1 VRSPEGGEKDSIAP
15 VVDSTFIIPQLGA
28 VNVSSGRVELLFD
41 EYVKL
46 SKPSEQII
54 ISPVPSKTPEYVVK
68 GKKLIFNV
76 ADTLQK
82 NTTYNISF
90 GNAIQ
95 DITEGNAVVNFNLVF
110 STGDFLDSLQIS
122 GLVYDALT
130 LKPKPDVGVLLYRDT
145 AFTHPLKVKP
155 GYFVRT
161 SANGQYRFNHLA
173 AGIYRVV
180 AVDDKNGNLYFD
192 SPEESIGF
200 LSEVIQLNKDTVLQ
214 DMYISKPEESGKP
227 GNFKISKT
235 GVFSVA
241 ALDTLH
247 TRYQIEGGAF
257 SGYVRFQGRDS
268 LYRFARHPLP
278 DSIIIK
284 ADRQCVDSL
293 MSVSKTIKFHGKA
306 AKKPVSFKLI
316 SSLNGGYI
324 EDNQPLVLES
334 NGVFDSLFPHLISVY
349 CDTVPL
355 SFQALLNNDS
365 SVVSIQFKRTPKTKY
380 SVVLQKGA
388 LVNYL
393 GIQSDSVTFRMESRK
408 EDYYGEL
415 KIEATA
421 VVPSN
426 YILELLDSK
435 GLLIS
440 RSFFNQT
447 ATIKQ
452 PALHPGD
459 YFLKIIIDDDDDKRW
474 TPGDYLNLK
483 QPERI
488 LYYTEPVQIR
498 SNWQMD
504 VKWNINTR

>member
-1 VRSPEGGEKDSIAP
+1 MRTPEGGEKDSIAP

-46 SKPSEQII
+46 NKPSEQII

-68 GKKLIFNV
+68 GKRLIFNV

-95 DITEGNAVVNFNLVF
+95 DITEGNAVVNLNLVF

-122 GLVYDALT
+122 GLVYDALS

-145 AFTHPLKVKP
+145 AFTHPLKLKP

-161 SANGQYRFNHLA
+161 SANGQYRFKHLA

-192 SPEESIGF
+192 SQEESIGF

-241 ALDTLH
+241 ASDTLH
-247 TRYQIEGGAF
+247 TRYQIEGGDF
-257 SGYVRFQGRDS
+257 TRYIRFQGRDS

-278 DSIIIK
+278 DSIIVK
-284 ADRQCVDSL
+284 AERQWQDSL
-293 MSVSKTIKFHGKA
+293 MSVSKTMKFYGKT
-306 AKKPVSFKLI
+306 AKNQVGFKLI
-316 SSLNGGYI
+316 SSLNVGYI
-324 EDNQPLVLES
+324 EDYQPLVLES
-334 NGVFDSLFPHLISVY
+334 NGVFNSLFPELIRVY

-365 SVVSIQFKRTPKTKY
+365 SAVSIQFKRTPKTKY

-393 GIQSDSVTFRMESRK
+393 GIQSDSVSFNIESRK

-415 KIEATA
+415 KIKAAA
-421 VVPSN
+421 VDSSN
-426 YILELLDSK
+426 YILEVLDSK
-435 GLLIS
+435 GLMVS
-440 RSFFNQT
+440 QSFFNQT
-447 ATIKQ
+447 TSIKLSS
-452 PALHPGD
+452 LHPGN
-459 YFLKIIIDDDDDKRW
+459 YFLRIIIDGNDDKRW

-488 LYYTEPVQIR
+488 LHYTEPVQIR

-504 VKWNINTR
+504 VKWNINTH